1 MSLSAASRRQ
11 AGIILVVLPT
21 VIYGGVSLLS
31 LLIDPGGAY
40 LRNPLRQNLWR
51 AGHAHAGVL
60 LVLSLL
66 TLRYVDEATLPPGAR
81 HFVRAAVPG
90 AAILLPLA
98 FFVSVLS
105 PSVEVAGPIV
115 YLAFPGALLLAAGL
129 LTLGVGLLRVPRTPP
144 R

>member
-1 MSLSAASRRQ
+1 MSLAAASRRQ

-31 LLIDPGGAY
+31 LLLDPQGSY
-40 LRNPLRQNLWR
+40 RSNPLRQDLWR

-60 LVLSLL
+60 LVLSLVA
-66 TLRYVDEATLPPGAR
+66 LRYIDEATLPAWAR
-81 HFVRAAVPG
+81 HFVRGAIPG

-98 FFVSVLS
+98 FFLSVLS
-105 PSVEVAGPIV
+105 PSARVPGPIV

-129 LTLGVGLLRVPRTPP
+129 LTLGVGLLRAPSR
-144 R
+144 